1 LVSDLHQFGEN
12 ALTDSIIRILIVE
25 DHPLFRKG
33 MRTLLSSVPD
43 FEVVG
48 EASNGSDA
56 IELASSLLPDVV
68 LMDIQ
73 MPGMSGIT
81 ATREIVATSPSIRVL
96 MVTLFED
103 DDSVFSALRAGA
115 WGYVLKETDEDEMI
129 RSIRAVAHGEAIFGP
144 AIATR
149 VLAFFAHPRLQSPQ
163 VFPTLT
169 ERERDV
175 LHLIARGKSNQA
187 IAHELS
193 LSSKTIANN
202 VSNIFSKLQVA
213 DRAEAIVRA
222 REAGIG
228 FDLAK

>member
-1 LVSDLHQFGEN
+1 M
-12 ALTDSIIRILIVE
+12 TDAAIRIVIVE

-43 FEVVG
+43 FDIVG
-48 EASNGSDA
+48 EASNGSEA
-56 IELASSLLPDVV
+56 VALAGSLLPDVV

-73 MPGMSGIT
+73 MPGMSGIA
-81 ATREIVATSPSIRVL
+81 ATREIVAIAPSIRVL

-163 VFPTLT
+163 VFPMLT
-169 ERERDV
+169 ERERDI
-175 LHLIARGKSNQA
+175 LHLMAQGKSNQA
-187 IAHELS
+187 IAHALS
-193 LSSKTIANN
+193 LSPKTIANN

-228 FDLAK
+228 IELEK

>member
-1 LVSDLHQFGEN
+1 
-12 ALTDSIIRILIVE
+12 
-25 DHPLFRKG
+25 
-33 MRTLLSSVPD
+33 
-43 FEVVG
+43 
-48 EASNGSDA
+48 
-56 IELASSLLPDVV
+56 LPDVV

-81 ATREIVATSPSIRVL
+81 ATREIVATSPSVKVL

-129 RSIRAVAHGEAIFGP
+129 RAIRAVAHGEAIFGP

-149 VLAFFAHPRLQSPQ
+149 VLAFFAHPRLQAPQ
-163 VFPTLT
+163 VFPMLT
-169 ERERDV
+169 ERERDI
-175 LHLIARGKSNQA
+175 LHLIATGKSNQA
-187 IAHELS
+187 IALELG
-193 LSSKTIANN
+193 LSPKTIANN

-228 FDLAK
+228 TGFAN

>member
-1 LVSDLHQFGEN
+1 M
-12 ALTDSIIRILIVE
+12 TDTTIRMLIVE

-48 EASNGSDA
+48 EASNGLDA
-56 IELASSLLPDVV
+56 VELAGSLLPDVV

-73 MPGMSGIT
+73 MPGMNGIT
-81 ATREIVATSPSIRVL
+81 ATREIVVTSPSVRVL

-149 VLAFFAHPRLQSPQ
+149 VLAFFARPRPQAPQ

-169 ERERDV
+169 ERERDI

-193 LSSKTIANN
+193 LSPKTIANN

-228 FDLAK
+228 IDLGK

>member
-1 LVSDLHQFGEN
+1 M
-12 ALTDSIIRILIVE
+12 TDAAIRIVIVE

-33 MRTLLSSVPD
+33 MRTLLSSVSD
-43 FEVVG
+43 FDVVG

-56 IELASSLLPDVV
+56 VALAGSLLPDVV

-73 MPGMSGIT
+73 MPGMSGIA
-81 ATREIVATSPSIRVL
+81 ATREIVAIAPSIRVL

-163 VFPTLT
+163 VFPSLT
-169 ERERDV
+169 ERERDI
-175 LHLIARGKSNQA
+175 LHLMAQGKSNQA
-187 IAHELS
+187 IAHALS
-193 LSSKTIANN
+193 LSPKTIA
-202 VSNIFSKLQVA
+202 IF
-213 DRAEAIVRA
+213 IVKWGWVG
-222 REAGIG
+222 ESPIV
-228 FDLAK
+228 

>member
-1 LVSDLHQFGEN
+1 V
-12 ALTDSIIRILIVE
+12 TDAAIRIVIAE

-33 MRTLLSSVPD
+33 MRTLLSSVSD
-43 FEVVG
+43 FDVVG

-56 IELASSLLPDVV
+56 VALAGSLLPDVV

-73 MPGMSGIT
+73 MPGMSGIA
-81 ATREIVATSPSIRVL
+81 ATREIVAIAPSIRVL

-149 VLAFFAHPRLQSPQ
+149 VLAFFAQPRLQAPQ
-163 VFPTLT
+163 VFPMLT
-169 ERERDV
+169 ERERDI
-175 LHLIARGKSNQA
+175 LHFMAQGKSNQT
-187 IAHELS
+187 IAQALTLS
-193 LSSKTIANN
+193 PKTIANN

-228 FDLAK
+228 IDLGK